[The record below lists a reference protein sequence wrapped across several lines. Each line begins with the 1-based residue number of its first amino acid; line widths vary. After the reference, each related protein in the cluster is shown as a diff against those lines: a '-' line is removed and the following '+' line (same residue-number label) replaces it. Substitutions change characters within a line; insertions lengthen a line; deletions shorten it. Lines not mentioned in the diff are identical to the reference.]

1 MATTHRTRIKQLE
14 CADAELA
21 ALRNQRARIDARIA
35 SLESSRKA
43 DLRELAGEILNG
55 LNLSQVPVS
64 AIFAHLTALDRA
76 VVRSDRGDTATAE
89 ENADDEK
96 VETFVKI
103 TRNTAVRKRVILE
116 RCGLHWH
123 GRDAGWTGVV
133 GSAALTQLRDV
144 FGDRVEKPPLI
155 APGEFPL
162 SAQER
167 VVVPLHADEEPDSAE
182 GERDVD
188 MTGNAVG
195 SETTG
200 ATAPTLTTFFR
211 GFPPRRQAP
220 EEPDNPT

>member
-1 MATTHRTRIKQLE
+1 MAAIHRTRIKQLE
-14 CADAELA
+14 GADAELA
-21 ALRNQRARIDARIA
+21 ALRDQRARIDARIA
-35 SLESSRKA
+35 SLESTRKA
-43 DLRELAGEILNG
+43 YLLEFASEIING
-55 LNLSQVPVS
+55 LNLSQVPIS
-64 AIFAHLTALDRA
+64 AIFAHLSALDRA
-76 VVRSDRGDTATAE
+76 VVVRSDGGDTTTAE

-96 VETFVKI
+96 VETFIKI

-162 SAQER
+162 SAQES
-167 VVVPLHADEEPDSAE
+167 VVAPLHTDEEPDSAE
-182 GERDVD
+182 GERNVD
-188 MTGNAVG
+188 AVD
-195 SETTG
+195 SETP
-200 ATAPTLTTFFR
+200 PTSTTFFR

-220 EEPDNPT
+220 EAPDKAT